1 MKKWIFI
8 IVLFIFVAVAEVL
21 FVYAETYAPGE
32 EGYFE
37 FNYTAEVG
45 STSTKYYFEFSAFG
59 YPIGSSNVVRYYDS
73 NDDLHYVCTLESKEW
88 NSDSEGHFVSCIYE
102 GEATLANDLDIK
114 DIVVCFHYEQDAAN
128 LSVSKALSG
137 TLVDSTVI
145 PEITPDIEEPDPEE
159 PTPEIT
165 PDPTPTNTPTPTP
178 TPGPILELNAFVN
191 SKDAVAQYRTG
202 GCTPVKSLIEFYEV
216 NTSADILTKIN
227 SEQFLSGSGTM
238 RNTMTP
244 GKVYRYKLTY
254 VFQRDGIQY
263 EKFLWSDDLTI
274 VDQELEDYRSNKK
287 ITNFRTLMLYV
298 WEEVMSLEL
307 PVEGFKIEYKQ
318 IFIWTM
324 LAAILIYFFKLWTDK

>member
-8 IVLFIFVAVAEVL
+8 IVLFIFVAVSEVL
-21 FVYAETYAPGE
+21 FVYAETFAPGE

-45 STSTKYYFEFSAFG
+45 STSTKYYFEFSAYG
-59 YPIGSSNVVRYYDS
+59 YPCGSTNYIRYYDS
-73 NDDLHYVCTLESKEW
+73 NDELHWVCELDPKEW
-88 NSDSEGHFVSCIYE
+88 NKDSQGNFISCIYD
-102 GEATLANDLDIK
+102 GSATLSNDLDIK
-114 DIVVCFHYEQDAAN
+114 DIVVCFHYDLDASN

-137 TLVDSTVI
+137 TLVESVVV
-145 PEITPDIEEPDPEE
+145 PEVTPDIEEPDPEE

-178 TPGPILELNAFVN
+178 TPGPILELNAFVT

-216 NTSADILTKIN
+216 DTSTDILTKVN

-263 EKFLWSDDLTI
+263 EKFIWSDDLTI

-287 ITNFRTLMLYV
+287 ITNFRTLMLYI
-298 WEEVMSLEL
+298 WEEFMSLEL
-307 PVEGFKIEYKQ
+307 LVEGFNISFQ
-318 IFIWTM
+318 AIFIWGM
-324 LAAILIYFFKLWTDK
+324 VAVVIIWFIKKYNN